1 MIRDVYLYGKPGK
14 MFGGHFRI
22 DVASPAE
29 AIRALMVLRPG
40 LREVI
45 RQGNWRVIVG
55 SPHIQNTIEVHTVG
69 MTLGHLPIHLV
80 PTTRPAGGDD
90 GVGKIAVGV
99 VLIGA
104 SIATAGIAAGFAGGF
119 FAAMAATS
127 FAGITAMNVAVLGAS
142 MVLGGVASMLSQPP
156 QAIPGQ
162 GSPTEMAKPMED
174 RPSFLFN
181 GIVNNSQQ
189 GGPVPLVFGTHL
201 VGSVVVSA
209 ALFAEDIGV

>member
-1 MIRDVYLYGKPGK
+1 MIRDVYLYGRPRK
-14 MFGGHFRI
+14 MFGGHFQI

-29 AIRALMVLRPG
+29 AVRALMVLRPG

-55 SPHIQNTIEVHTVG
+55 APHIRNTIQVHTLG

-80 PTTRPAGGDD
+80 PSTQPAGGDD
-90 GVGKIAVGV
+90 GVGKIAAGV

-104 SIATAGIAAGFAGGF
+104 SIVTAGLATGFAAGF
-119 FAAMAATS
+119 FAAMSATS

-142 MVLGGVASMLSQPP
+142 MVLGGVASMIAQPP

-162 GSPTEMAKPMED
+162 GSPTEMAKPTED

-181 GIVNNSQQ
+181 GVVNNSQQ

-201 VGSVVVSA
+201 VGSVVVLA
-209 ALFAEDIGV
+209 GLTAEDIGV